1 MTPGSAARRYA
12 RALHDLARE
21 EGNVVEVASALREI
35 AEAVQGAAERTLSP
49 GALDADS
56 RARLGS
62 ALAAPLGAD
71 TTLGKFLRLVA
82 ERDRISELPGVYYW
96 FLKQLDE
103 DEGRVRASITTA
115 AVPTA
120 EELDAIVATFRRGA
134 GRDVIAEVTTDESL
148 LGGVIVELEGRVY
161 DGSIRTRLVRLA
173 ARMSGE

>member
-21 EGNVVEVASALREI
+21 EGNVDDVASALGEI
-35 AEAVQGAAERTLSP
+35 AEAVQGAVEGTLSP
-49 GALDADS
+49 GALGPDS

-62 ALAAPLGAD
+62 ALAAPFGVE

-82 ERDRISELPGVYYW
+82 ERDRISDLPGVHHW

-103 DEGRVRASITTA
+103 EEGRVRASITTA
-115 AVPTA
+115 TTPTA
-120 EELDAIVATFRRGA
+120 EELDSIVATFRRGA
-134 GRDVIAEVTTDESL
+134 GREVVAEVTTDEKL

-161 DGSIRTRLVRLA
+161 DGSIRTRLARLA